1 VLSSGL
7 KEFSAVAS
15 EVVAEGA
22 RMLRFLAPTADWKTR
37 IGRRIS
43 LPSEWPLIL
52 VEILHAEDG
61 RLLMTCA
68 LGVPKSAA
76 RALLSQGAYVYEFDE
91 LPAAIVDIMDAHFTA
106 VENNMA
112 KKLDSLL
119 PAIRPRLVLV
129 KK

>member
-1 VLSSGL
+1 
-7 KEFSAVAS
+7 
-15 EVVAEGA
+15 
-22 RMLRFLAPTADWKTR
+22 M
-37 IGRRIS
+37 
-43 LPSEWPLIL
+43 PSEWPLIL

-76 RALLSQGAYVYEFDE
+76 RALLSQGAYVCEFDE
-91 LPAAIVDIMDAHFTA
+91 LPAAIVDIMDAHFAA
-106 VENNMA
+106 VENNIA

-119 PAIRPRLVLV
+119 PAIRPKLVLV

>member
-7 KEFSAVAS
+7 KEFDVAS
-15 EVVAEGA
+15 EVVAEDA
-22 RMLRFLAPTADWKTR
+22 RMLRFLTPTAGWKTR
-37 IGRRIS
+37 IGSRIS
-43 LPSEWPLIL
+43 LPGEWPLIL
-52 VEILHAEDG
+52 VEILHTEGG

-76 RALLSQGAYVYEFDE
+76 RALLSQGAYLYEFDE
-91 LPAAIVDIMDAHFTA
+91 LPATIVDVMDAHFAA
-106 VENNMA
+106 VENNIA

-119 PAIRPRLVLV
+119 PAIKPKLVLV